1 MNVFKEKINVS
12 QLLDI
17 QRGQYQE
24 KLLLEGTIG
33 ADTSLLT
40 RVNISSLGSF
50 ICLFM
55 TGSFT
60 TLTEDGGNIVDNGVV
75 SLSAK
80 MSDGSNQ
87 RSLFNDHVPLDLFLS
102 PGRSKSALSTTVL
115 TTDDQSNSLF
125 YPQPFQYIFRRTSE
139 ILFDVKNT
147 ANTPNSFQ
155 IAFNGIR
162 VLGQ

>member
-1 MNVFKEKINVS
+1 MNVFKEKINIE
-12 QLLDI
+12 QLLNI
-17 QRGQYQE
+17 QQGQYQE

-60 TLTEDGGNIVDNGVV
+60 TLTNDGGDIKDNGVV

-87 RSLFNDHVPLDLFLS
+87 RSLFNDFIPLDLFLS

-147 ANTPNSFQ
+147 ANTENSFK
-155 IAFNGIR
+155 ISFHGIR
-162 VLGQ
+162 ALHQ